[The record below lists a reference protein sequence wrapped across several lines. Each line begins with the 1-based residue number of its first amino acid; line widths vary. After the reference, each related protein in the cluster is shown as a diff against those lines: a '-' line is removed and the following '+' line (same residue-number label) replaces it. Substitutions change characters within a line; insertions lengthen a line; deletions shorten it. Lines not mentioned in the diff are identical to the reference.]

1 MNNNQHILSESHCH
15 SHCRQPQPP
24 VPNHLQL
31 PDPSHLSFDHLHLRS
46 LISTPIYSTCSLTL
60 IVRSTV
66 HYPERYLTAT
76 HLPVFTYLIDL
87 PANLLRLSLD
97 TWLSIVFSS
106 ELSRSPER
114 SDSLPLWTRTVI
126 SLCTNHSDSHCQDT
140 HLLFPLLIP
149 CHLSNK
155 YIIVLLTRC
164 FWLSL

>member
-1 MNNNQHILSESHCH
+1 MSERHCHCHCH

-46 LISTPIYSTCSLTL
+46 LISTPINSTRSLTR

-66 HYPERYLTAT
+66 HYPERYTLTCVY
-76 HLPVFTYLIDL
+76 LPPRLTC
-87 PANLLRLSLD
+87 NLLRLSLD
-97 TWLSIVFSS
+97 TWLSIRFSS

-114 SDSLPLWTRTVI
+114 SDSLPLWTRTVL
-126 SLCTNHSDSHCQDT
+126 SSCTNHPDSHCQDT
-140 HLLFPLLIP
+140 HLLSPLLIP